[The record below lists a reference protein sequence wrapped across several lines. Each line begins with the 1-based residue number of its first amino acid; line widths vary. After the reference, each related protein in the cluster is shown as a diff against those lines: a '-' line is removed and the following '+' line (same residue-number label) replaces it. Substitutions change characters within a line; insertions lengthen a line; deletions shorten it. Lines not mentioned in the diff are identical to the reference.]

1 MNESIGSGSSLGSN
15 FVTSD
20 STLAAGSTLGRF
32 GNSTRG
38 LGADFINA
46 SEAKLT
52 AHPDDVA
59 AFQTLLR
66 DPIAEQPLIANELI
80 TPPADGEATN
90 EASAASTALPKPG
103 AAIAPER
110 SSAHAVSTGSQP
122 AGSVSASVVT
132 ADTQTASA
140 VIPHQTSPASETP
153 ETNSTAAGSEIKP
166 AAVTETVVPP
176 SGAVA
181 ADIASTVVPPQSDT
195 SAASAPPQS
204 GSPHAVSTG
213 SQPADEPSAG
223 AVIAG
228 THTAPAQQQIASGQ
242 ADVGKLR
249 PSETAV
255 KQGAS
260 KQGASIAEPSA
271 LLGAVSDAL
280 VPEKFVTTERV
291 IAADIVSTVVPP
303 LSDTGAAVAPPQ
315 GSPIHGVN
323 SDINMTS
330 VQSETANSLR
340 VDARAFA
347 SVIKDVM
354 RTLAR
359 RDLEAL
365 NSGREITLRLDNKLV
380 PSTTLVLRP
389 ASDQAADVSESFA
402 PQIRVTLET
411 ESPEVAMFLRGH
423 SATLANTLNREFPG
437 LIRGNSVDPDLVPLS
452 LDIVQREVP
461 VQRSDSLPDGA
472 SDGSGAQH
480 RDSSGD
486 DRSGDQQNRQG
497 HSEGEQSMIAS
508 GTRPVPDDALA
519 QQNLDKFQTLL
530 DG

>member
-90 EASAASTALPKPG
+90 VASAASTALPKPG
-103 AAIAPER
+103 AAVAPK
-110 SSAHAVSTGSQP
+110 SGSTDAVSTGSQP

-132 ADTQTASA
+132 ADIHTASA
-140 VIPHQTSPASETP
+140 VIPRQTNSASETP
-153 ETNSTAAGSEIKP
+153 QTNPAYAGSEVKP

-181 ADIASTVVPPQSDT
+181 ADIANTVVSPQSDT
-195 SAASAPPQS
+195 GAAVAPQG
-204 GSPHAVSTG
+204 GSTHAVSTA
-213 SQPADEPSAG
+213 SQPAGEPSGG
-223 AVIAG
+223 AVTAG
-228 THTAPAQQQIASGQ
+228 TQTAPAQHQVASGQ
-242 ADVGKLR
+242 APLGKLR
-249 PSETAV
+249 PSETTV

-437 LIRGNSVDPDLVPLS
+437 LIRGNSVDPDFVPLS